1 MAGVKVTR
9 GHSAVAFTAVHSS
22 DERALVVTIAGST
35 SALPGTVPGSA
46 KSTPLT
52 QYPAK
57 GRATGGVRVQKLR
70 SGEDS
75 LIYAWVGLGPARASS
90 ATGQPVDLP
99 ELDVRRDS
107 TGVPPSGAVAAI
119 GGAAALTWV

>member
-1 MAGVKVTR
+1 MAGVKLAG
-9 GHSAVAFTAVHSS
+9 GHNAVAFTAVNTS
-22 DERALVVTIAGST
+22 DEKALVVTIAGST

-46 KSTPLT
+46 KVTPLT

-75 LIYAWVGLGPARASS
+75 LTYAWVGLGPARASS
-90 ATGQPVDLP
+90 ATGQPVELPDL
-99 ELDVRRDS
+99 DMRRDS

-119 GGAAALTWV
+119 GGAAASTWV